1 MIPDQSSVE
10 AFFSQN
16 TSTPLEQLILPELQ
30 VSGVNL
36 WLKRDDLVHDRVSG
50 NKFRKLKYNAL
61 HACEIGKTRLL
72 SFGGAF
78 SNHIYAVAA
87 LGAELGF
94 ETIGLIRGEE
104 LEGDNS
110 TLAFARRCGM
120 KLHFI
125 SREEYRNKNSPGFAE
140 KLRAQFGEF
149 YLIPEGGTN
158 DKAIPG
164 CAELSREI
172 NGQIDA
178 DFLCVACGTGGTI
191 AGLISGADEKT
202 RVLGFPVLKGAAF
215 LNEEIDR
222 LLPEESAPPWELML
236 EYHFGGYAKMD
247 RPLVEFMRYFH
258 QNTGVELDPVYTAK
272 MLFGVTDMIKNGF
285 FPEGSNVVAIHTGG
299 LQGLDGKRQEMAR
312 LLGDL

>member
-1 MIPDQSSVE
+1 MTPDQSSVE

-16 TSTPLEQLILPELQ
+16 TSTPLEQLMLPELQ
-30 VSGVNL
+30 ASGVNL

-61 HACEIGKTRLL
+61 HACETGSARLL
-72 SFGGAF
+72 SFGGAY
-78 SNHIYAVAA
+78 SNHIYALAA
-87 LGAELGF
+87 LGASLGF
-94 ETIGLIRGEE
+94 ETIGIIRGEE
-104 LEGDNS
+104 LEGNNS
-110 TLAFARRCGM
+110 TLAFARQCGM

-125 SREEYRNKNSPGFAE
+125 SREEYRGKNSPEFVE
-140 KLRAQFGEF
+140 KLRTQFGDF

-158 DKAIPG
+158 DKAVSG

-172 NGQIDA
+172 SGQIDA
-178 DFLCVACGTGGTI
+178 DFVCVACGTGGTF
-191 AGLISGADEKT
+191 AGLVAGVESKT
-202 RVLGFPVLKGAAF
+202 KIYGFPALKGAVF

-222 LLPEESAPPWELML
+222 LLPGGSTVPWELMFD
-236 EYHFGGYAKMD
+236 YHFGGYAKMN
-247 RPLVEFMRYFH
+247 RPLVEFMRYFYQH
-258 QNTGVELDPVYTAK
+258 TGVELDPVYTAK
-272 MLFGVTDMIKNGF
+272 MMFGVIDMIKNRI